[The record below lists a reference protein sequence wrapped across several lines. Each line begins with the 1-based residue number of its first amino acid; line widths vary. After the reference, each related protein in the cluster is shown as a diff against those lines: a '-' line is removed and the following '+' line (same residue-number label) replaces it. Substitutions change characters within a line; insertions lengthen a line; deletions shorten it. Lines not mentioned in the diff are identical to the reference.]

1 MRELA
6 QKSPIPIALDE
17 ELIGKSNKEEVL
29 DFIKPQFIILKPSL
43 VGGILETREWIH
55 LAEAR
60 RIGWWMTSA
69 LESAIGLNAISQL
82 TSTYLPILPQGLG
95 TGKLYDNN
103 LESPLV
109 VQSGE
114 IRYVQSGTWEI
125 PA

>member
-1 MRELA
+1 
-6 QKSPIPIALDE
+6 
-17 ELIGKSNKEEVL
+17 
-29 DFIKPQFIILKPSL
+29 
-43 VGGILETREWIH
+43 
-55 LAEAR
+55 
-60 RIGWWMTSA
+60 MTSA

-114 IRYVQSGTWEI
+114 IRYVQSGTWKI